1 MIKEALEK
9 EAESAG
15 YAGGFDVTI
24 SIEGGAETAKRTFN
38 PTWAWKGLSVLGT
51 SGIVEPMS
59 QQAILDTIQLE
70 MRQAALRAGSPGGS
84 SSPRATTASTIST
97 RRCPP

>member
-1 MIKEALEK
+1 MTKPGLDQPVGEAAINHIPRAMIKEALEK

-38 PTWAWKGLSVLGT
+38 PHMGVEGGLSVL
-51 SGIVEPMS
+51 
-59 QQAILDTIQLE
+59 
-70 MRQAALRAGSPGGS
+70 GGS

>member
-38 PTWAWKGLSVLGT
+38 PPWAWKGASA
-51 SGIVEPMS
+51 SSAP
-59 QQAILDTIQLE
+59 
-70 MRQAALRAGSPGGS
+70 AAS
-84 SSPRATTASTIST
+84 SSP
-97 RRCPP
+97 

>member
-38 PTWAWKGLSVLGT
+38 PIWAWKGASA
-51 SGIVEPMS
+51 SSAP
-59 QQAILDTIQLE
+59 
-70 MRQAALRAGSPGGS
+70 AAS
-84 SSPRATTASTIST
+84 SSP
-97 RRCPP
+97 